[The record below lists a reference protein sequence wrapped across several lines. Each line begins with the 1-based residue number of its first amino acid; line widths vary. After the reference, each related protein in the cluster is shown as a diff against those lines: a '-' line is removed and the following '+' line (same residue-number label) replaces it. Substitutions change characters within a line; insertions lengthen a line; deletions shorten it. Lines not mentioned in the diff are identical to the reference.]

1 MDKALN
7 LYKRKGETP
16 LQCLWRFRSAFPEY
30 ASETLSYA
38 GRLDPMAEGVLV
50 VLSGDENK
58 NRDAYLKLDK
68 KYRLEMLFGVSTD
81 SFDLLGKPL
90 SFSSEKP
97 KISELVRT
105 VRNLKGLV
113 TLPYPPYSS
122 KTVKGKPLFEW
133 AREGKLGDIVI
144 PERTTKIKGLSITG
158 TEVLTAEDVLN
169 NVIESVALVK
179 GDFRQQEIIKAW
191 REKFRLSGPCLKVGL
206 DLACTSGT
214 YARALV
220 LKIGQE
226 VSCPACLWSLKRTA
240 VGGFNLSQA
249 KTF

>member
-1 MDKALN
+1 MDKVLN
-7 LYKRKGETP
+7 LYKKKGETP
-16 LQCLWRFRSAFPEY
+16 LQCLGRFRSTFPEY

-68 KYRLEMLFGVSTD
+68 KYRLEMLFGISTD
-81 SFDLLGKPL
+81 SFDLLGKPIL
-90 SFSSEKP
+90 CSQKKP
-97 KISELVRT
+97 QISQLVRT
-105 VRNLKGLV
+105 IRDLKGFV

-122 KTVKGKPLFEW
+122 KPVKGKPLFEW

-144 PERTTKIKGLSITG
+144 PERTTKIKSLALIG
-158 TEVLTAEDVLN
+158 TENIAAKDILN
-169 NVIESVALVK
+169 YVVESVALVE
-179 GDFRQQEIIKAW
+179 GDFRQEEIIKAW
-191 REKFRLSGPCLKVGL
+191 QEKFCLPDFCLKVGL

-226 VSCPACLWSLKRTA
+226 LSCPACLWSLKRMA
-240 VGGFNLSQA
+240 VGDFNLSQA
-249 KTF
+249 KVF